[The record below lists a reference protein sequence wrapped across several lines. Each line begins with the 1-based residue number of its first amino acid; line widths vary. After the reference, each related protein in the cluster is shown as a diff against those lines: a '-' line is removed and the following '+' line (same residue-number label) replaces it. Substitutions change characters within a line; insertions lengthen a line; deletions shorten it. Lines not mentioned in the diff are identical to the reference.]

1 MSGQDMLY
9 LRELLL
15 HRRKEIFNRVRELE
29 SDWDSLAE
37 RDIELEEE
45 AQKADLSSLFNL
57 LDELG
62 KEEIEEIDLALSK
75 MASGNYGICESC
87 QKQISLKRLKAFPEA
102 RLCSKC
108 MRKYE
113 EKQKKLQPASEV
125 ISSAEVPSEYRN
137 LSGEELQM
145 QIFDQLR
152 FDGRI
157 DLDEL
162 EIRCRKGAIYLE
174 GVLPSESQHQIL
186 LQILTDVMGFT
197 AIIDH
202 LQISELVWERED
214 RAPGRAGVPV
224 SADEE
229 KISEDVFESQE
240 EATPYI
246 FPDRPPPEKE

>member
-145 QIFDQLR
+145 QIFDQLASTAGSILMNSKSGAER
-152 FDGRI
+152 VQSTWRAFSRAKANI
-157 DLDEL
+157 KFC
-162 EIRCRKGAIYLE
+162 CR
-174 GVLPSESQHQIL
+174 S
-186 LQILTDVMGFT
+186 
-197 AIIDH
+197 
-202 LQISELVWERED
+202 
-214 RAPGRAGVPV
+214 
-224 SADEE
+224 
-229 KISEDVFESQE
+229 
-240 EATPYI
+240 
-246 FPDRPPPEKE
+246 

>member
-1 MSGQDMLY
+1 MPY

-15 HRRKEIFNRVRELE
+15 HRGKEIFNRVRELE

-57 LDELG
+57 LDERG
-62 KEEIEEIDLALSK
+62 KEEIEEIDL
-75 MASGNYGICESC
+75 
-87 QKQISLKRLKAFPEA
+87 
-102 RLCSKC
+102 
-108 MRKYE
+108 
-113 EKQKKLQPASEV
+113 
-125 ISSAEVPSEYRN
+125 
-137 LSGEELQM
+137 
-145 QIFDQLR
+145 
-152 FDGRI
+152 
-157 DLDEL
+157 DEL
-162 EIRCRKGAIYLE
+162 EILCRKGAISLE

-197 AIIDH
+197 AIINH
-202 LQISELVWERED
+202 LQISELIWERED